1 MAGSAINARVAQL
14 VEQRIENPRVGGSN
28 PPPGTIYR
36 IYITAMSAFRHMP
49 QVGRVQCVSLLLTWF
64 DSGNRDRGRVR
75 IIIEPVHKVRAMA
88 QHGIVIEIALGGDFM
103 GFD

>member
-1 MAGSAINARVAQL
+1 MEAVRQPIDIAGFSHWLAL
-14 VEQRIENPRVGGSN
+14 VRGVEP

-36 IYITAMSAFRHMP
+36 IYITAMPVFRHMP
-49 QVGRVQCVSLLLTWF
+49 QVGGVQCISLLLAWF

>member
-1 MAGSAINARVAQL
+1 MYLLSEILGIASIKVASWYIPT
-14 VEQRIENPRVGGSN
+14 EPI

-36 IYITAMSAFRHMP
+36 IYITAMPAFRHMP
-49 QVGRVQCVSLLLTWF
+49 QVGRVQCISLLLAWF

>member
-1 MAGSAINARVAQL
+1 MYLVSEILGTASIKVASWYIHTEPIQ
-14 VEQRIENPRVGGSN
+14 
-28 PPPGTIYR
+28 PPGTIHR
-36 IYITAMSAFRHMP
+36 IYITAMSAFWHMP
-49 QVGRVQCVSLLLTWF
+49 QVGRVQCISLLVAWF